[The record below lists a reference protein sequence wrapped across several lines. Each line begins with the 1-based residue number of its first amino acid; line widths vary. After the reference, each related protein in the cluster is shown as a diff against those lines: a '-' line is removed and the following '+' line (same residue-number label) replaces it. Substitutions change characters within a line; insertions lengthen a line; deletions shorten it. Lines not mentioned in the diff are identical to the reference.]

1 MEKRVSELSHAH
13 DFCASQSGAG
23 EKATWRVIGLTAAMM
38 VMEIL
43 AGWAFGSMALLADGW
58 HMASHAG
65 ALGITA
71 FAYAFAR
78 RHADN
83 PDFSF
88 GTGKVNALGG
98 FTSAVVLAM
107 VALLMAWESAWRL
120 VEPEPIGFNQAI
132 AVAVLGL
139 LVNLLSVKLLGHG
152 GHCHGHHGHDHD
164 DQGPAHDHHGHGHGH
179 AREAAQQGHY
189 DHNLRAAY
197 MHVLADVLTS
207 LTAILALL
215 TGKYFGWVWMDPL
228 MGIVGSVVIARWAYG
243 LLRDS
248 GSVLLDHTRDEYLPA
263 HIRALVEGEP
273 DTRIT
278 DLHLWRVGP
287 HHLSLLLSVAAR
299 EPRDPEHYK
308 ALLAGV
314 PDLFHLSVEV
324 NRAG

>member
-1 MEKRVSELSHAH
+1 MEKRVCELSHAH
-13 DFCASQSGAG
+13 DFCADQSGAG
-23 EKATWRVIGLTAAMM
+23 ERATWRVIVLTASMM
-38 VMEIL
+38 IIEIL

-71 FAYAFAR
+71 LAYAFAR

-83 PDFSF
+83 PYFSF
-88 GTGKVNALGG
+88 GTGKVSALGG
-98 FTSAVVLAM
+98 FTSAVILAM
-107 VALLMAWESAWRL
+107 VALLMAWESVWRL

-139 LVNLLSVKLLGHG
+139 AVNLLSVKLLGRH
-152 GHCHGHHGHDHD
+152 GHCHD
-164 DQGPAHDHHGHGHGH
+164 HGHGHDDHEHHHDHDHEHGH
-179 AREAAQQGHY
+179 EQPRHGHY

-197 MHVLADVLTS
+197 LHVLADALTS
-207 LTAILALL
+207 LTAIFALL

-228 MGIVGSVVIARWAYG
+228 MGIAGSAVIARWSWG
-243 LLRDS
+243 LLRDT
-248 GSVLLDHTRDEYLPA
+248 GAVLLDHTSDEYLPA
-263 HIRALVEGEP
+263 HIRALVEAEP
-273 DTRIT
+273 DTRVT

-287 HHLSLLLSVAAR
+287 HHLSLMLALAAR
-299 EPRDPEHYK
+299 EPRDPDYYK
-308 ALLAGV
+308 ALLADV